1 MARTA
6 EYEDTAAITPFLK
19 WAGGKRW
26 LVSAQSDVFPA
37 GFNHYIEPF
46 LGSGAVFFHL
56 RPKSGVLS
64 DRNTALIDTYDAIK
78 TDWKKIQA
86 ALRRYDVCHEHNYYY
101 EERDRR
107 RLKKHTRAAQFIY
120 LNRTCWNG
128 LYRVNLNGKFNVP
141 IGTKDAVCLPTDN
154 FEEISKILQ
163 NFTLRASDFEAV
175 IDAANPGDFIFADP
189 PYTVKHN
196 MNGFVKYNEH
206 IFSWEDQV
214 RLRDA
219 LVRASNRGALISLT
233 NADHE
238 SVRNLYND
246 FLVMEPLS
254 RNSVLAG
261 KVSARSPT
269 TELLIRNWV

>member
-1 MARTA
+1 MLVTA
-6 EYEDTAAITPFLK
+6 QHENASTITPFLK

-26 LVSAQSDVFPA
+26 LVSAHSHIFPIE
-37 GFNHYIEPF
+37 FNQYIEPF
-46 LGSGAVFFHL
+46 LGSGAVFFYL

-64 DRNTALIDTYDAIK
+64 DKNSALIDTYGAIK
-78 TDWKKIQA
+78 TDWKKIRT
-86 ALRRYDVCHEHNYYY
+86 ALRRYDVCHEHKYYY

-141 IGTKDAVCLPTDN
+141 IGTKDAVCLATDN
-154 FEEISKILQ
+154 FEEISKALENI
-163 NFTLRASDFEAV
+163 NLRTSDFEAV
-175 IDAANPGDFIFADP
+175 IDDADQGDFVFADP

-219 LVRASNRGALISLT
+219 LVRASNRGVLISLT

-238 SVRNLYND
+238 SVRDLYED

-261 KVSARSPT
+261 KASARSPT
-269 TELLIRNWV
+269 TELLIRNWK